1 MRPTNILLSH
11 TDILLSHTNILL
23 SHTDILLSQTTNIPL
38 VASRLVD
45 KFGLDAFNKL
55 WPVFAGNR
63 DAYVAAVKA
72 FRTWHRRRMQVLICL
87 CICTHTHTHTHTQH
101 NTTHIHT
108 HVHVCMYLLF
118 VCVYACVCVCVC
130 GVIYRHLTQDP
141 RRSLWA
147 IARHCH

>member
-1 MRPTNILLSH
+1 MRPTN
-11 TDILLSHTNILL
+11 ILLSHTNILL

-87 CICTHTHTHTHTQH
+87 CICTHTHTHTTQH